1 MPIIIDGW
9 NLIRNRA
16 SCINDDESESLDAAR
31 HLISYLRAFQQ
42 THSDPIVLVFDST
55 KEYLDMQYTNSAKLR
70 IVPAKDADGYIKRYV
85 DKTPERQRRNLRVV
99 SSDNDVYFYAKSSY
113 ATPLTSEEFWRKLKG
128 QGPSLGS
135 ARDRRV

>member
-16 SCINDDESESLDAAR
+16 SCIDDDQGESLDAAR
-31 HLISYLRAFQQ
+31 HLISYLNAFQK
-42 THSDPIVLVFDST
+42 THNDPIVLVFDST
-55 KEYLDMQYTNSAKLR
+55 NEYLDMHYTNSAKLR

-99 SSDNDVYFYAKSSY
+99 SSDSDVYFYAKSSY
-113 ATPLTSEEFWRKLKG
+113 ATPLKSEEFWGTLRGTGKG
-128 QGPSLGS
+128 
-135 ARDRRV
+135 RCRHV